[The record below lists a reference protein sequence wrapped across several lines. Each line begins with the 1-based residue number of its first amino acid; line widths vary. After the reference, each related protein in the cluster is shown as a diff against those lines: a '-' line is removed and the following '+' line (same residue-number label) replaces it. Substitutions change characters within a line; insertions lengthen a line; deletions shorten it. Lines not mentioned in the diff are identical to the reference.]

1 MVSLGSDWECM
12 GVVSNFTMGVFWWC
26 NRFLRW
32 FVRSWIGKLRPSSSP
47 KSVPWRNSIEHRHS
61 LKRSLRIN
69 SCRRRIGKPEDF
81 EEEVDPVNQAELER
95 ISHSPFQLLYQTWVQ
110 AFGSTV
116 NKRWLWLV
124 NGCLQYHRPIITN
137 AFPPKWSQKSLRLKP
152 LPIPLTVCEVGNSS
166 RFDQLS
172 PLICKEE
179 KKAAREL

>member
-1 MVSLGSDWECM
+1 M
-12 GVVSNFTMGVFWWC
+12 GPT
-26 NRFLRW
+26 
-32 FVRSWIGKLRPSSSP
+32 SSP
-47 KSVPWRNSIEHRHS
+47 KTVSWCNSIEHRHS

-95 ISHSPFQLLYQTWVQ
+95 ISHSPFQILYQTWVQ

-124 NGCLQYHRPIITN
+124 NGCLEYHRPIITN
-137 AFPPKWSQKSLRLKP
+137 ACPPKWSQKSLRVKFVA
-152 LPIPLTVCEVGNSS
+152 IPLTVCEVGNSS
-166 RFDQLS
+166 GFDQLS

-179 KKAAREL
+179 KKSGERALDSRATTSTRFSRYLVLLSCQRGLHLFQYK